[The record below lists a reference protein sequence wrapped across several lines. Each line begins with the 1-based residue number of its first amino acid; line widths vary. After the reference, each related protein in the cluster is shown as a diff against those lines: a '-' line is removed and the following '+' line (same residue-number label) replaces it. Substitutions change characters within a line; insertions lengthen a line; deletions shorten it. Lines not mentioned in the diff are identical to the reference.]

1 MCLSMRDR
9 PQTVGQM
16 PGCFTEKYILHRRA
30 YEKTHSAIP
39 GSRRLHFSVT
49 LRCPGSVGQPPAR
62 LRGTLENSPT
72 GQMRSNNRPPGCG
85 AGCSRVANLSLGFD
99 LTEKRTLAPIPHG
112 KALFGETHKQNA
124 LFPSRYG
131 HRMRLCVSLELQ
143 SAPFREMC
151 FSSPGQTSG
160 HFTEKRTLAAAPH
173 GKAHFEPRPS
183 RLETPRRCGRVHLD
197 SFVQHD

>member
-1 MCLSMRDR
+1 MSEGARLTASRKSTFCTDA
-9 PQTVGQM
+9 PT
-16 PGCFTEKYILHRRA
+16 KRR
-30 YEKTHSAIP
+30 
-39 GSRRLHFSVT
+39 T
-49 LRCPGSVGQPPAR
+49 LRSPGRADCTFPSRCGVREVWA
-62 LRGTLENSPT
+62 
-72 GQMRSNNRPPGCG
+72 NRPPGCG
-85 AGCSRVANLSLGFD
+85 VPWKIAQLGKCVRATARQAAGRVAQGSANLSLGFD

-131 HRMRLCVSLELQ
+131 YRMRLCVSLELQ
-143 SAPFREMC
+143 SASFRKTC
-151 FSSPGQTSG
+151 FSSPGQMSG

-173 GKAHFEPRPS
+173 GKAHFEPRLS

>member
-1 MCLSMRDR
+1 MRAVA
-9 PQTVGQM
+9 QTALF
-16 PGCFTEKYILHRRA
+16 P
-30 YEKTHSAIP
+30 
-39 GSRRLHFSVT
+39 SRCGVREVWD
-49 LRCPGSVGQPPAR
+49 
-62 LRGTLENSPT
+62 
-72 GQMRSNNRPPGCG
+72 NRPPGCG
-85 AGCSRVANLSLGFD
+85 VPWKMAQLGKCVRATARQAAGRVAPGSANLSLGVD
-99 LTEKRTLAPIPHG
+99 LTKRRTLAPIPHG

-143 SAPFREMC
+143 SASFRKMC
-151 FSSPGQTSG
+151 FSSPGQMSG

-183 RLETPRRCGRVHLD
+183 RLETPCRCGRVHLD